1 LANPTEPRSGPCQKA
16 ANAGSTAKH
25 GSDNAIAVTISAGS
39 HLGDYELL
47 ELIGRGAMGAVY
59 RAYHAALDRV
69 VAIKVL
75 DSLASDLHGAERFQR
90 EARAIAHLRHPNILA
105 VFDFGEASGVPYM
118 VVEYMPGGSLAAVLA
133 TGPAPSMAVKITLL
147 RGVAAGLDYAHAA
160 GVVHRDVKPANVL
173 LSAEGIPVLGD
184 FGLAR
189 LRVDTSLTGTGLVLG
204 SPAYMA
210 PEQAKGL
217 EVGPAADR
225 YSFAVMAY
233 QVLTGELPFNAAQ
246 PLEVLYMH
254 VNSQPLLPSAVRP
267 GLPRALDA
275 VLLRG
280 LAKESSERWGSC
292 TALVDRIAQSLGSSS
307 PVDVALTLVL
317 PRPLA
322 SGGPEAMPVTER
334 VEAVAGNG
342 ASSPTGESRA
352 AAISGAMPSVRN
364 LRLMEWMI
372 VASIAALVAVL
383 SLLLNHPPTATGGT

>member
-1 LANPTEPRSGPCQKA
+1 M
-16 ANAGSTAKH
+16 
-25 GSDNAIAVTISAGS
+25 TISAGS
-39 HLGDYELL
+39 YLGDYEVL
-47 ELIGRGAMGAVY
+47 ELIGRGAMGTVY
-59 RAYHAALDRV
+59 RGYHKALDRV

-75 DSLASDLHGAERFQR
+75 DALASDLHGAERFQR

-105 VFDFGEASGVPYM
+105 VFDFGEVSGVPYM
-118 VVEYMPGGSLAAVLA
+118 VVEYMPGGSLAAALA
-133 TGPAPSMAVKITLL
+133 AGPALSTLAVITLL
-147 RGVAAGLDYAHAA
+147 RGVAAGLDHAHAA

-173 LSAEGIPVLGD
+173 LSSDRVPVLGD

-189 LRVDTSLTGTGLVLG
+189 LRIDTSLTGTGLIVG

-233 QVLTGELPFNAAQ
+233 QMLTGELPFNADQ

-254 VNSQPLLPSAVRP
+254 VNSQPFLPSAVRL
-267 GLPRALDA
+267 GLPQALDT

-292 TALVDRIAQSLGSSS
+292 TALVDRIAESLGSSS
-307 PVDVALTLVL
+307 IGDIALTLVL
-317 PRPLA
+317 PRPLPSSRTVA
-322 SGGPEAMPVTER
+322 TPATQKI
-334 VEAVAGNG
+334 EAVAGNG
-342 ASSPTGESRA
+342 AASPAGESRVA
-352 AAISGAMPSVRN
+352 EASGAMPAGRN
-364 LRLMEWMI
+364 LRLMEWVI

-383 SLLLNHPPTATGGT
+383 SLLLNHPPTAAGGP